1 MYKRNG
7 IKKLGRTKSHR
18 DALIKN
24 QIRSLLKAGSLKTTT
39 PKAKV
44 LRQKVSK
51 FINKAVRISENKV
64 IFNRTVEEYIGKGVE
79 KTNLQKVL
87 DSKDF
92 SVSMVKIGFRDGDNA
107 EVTRVSLPAL
117 MKTKKKVTKSAQKDD
132 DKKGGKKKTKSDNK
146 DDSRKSFTNTEK
158 KTKKEVDTKGHAE
171 GPRARSRS
179 GL

>member
-7 IKKLGRTKSHR
+7 IKKLGRKKSHR
-18 DALIKN
+18 DALIRN

-44 LRQKVSK
+44 LRQKASK
-51 FINKAVRISENKV
+51 FINKAARISDNKV
-64 IFNRTVEEYIGKGVE
+64 IFNRTVEQYIGKGIE

-117 MKTKKKVTKSAQKDD
+117 MKTKKKVAKTAPKGN
-132 DKKGGKKKTKSDNK
+132 DKKKAKTDNK
-146 DDSRKSFTNTEK
+146 DDAKKKFANTDK
-158 KTKKEVDTKGHAE
+158 KTQKGVDTKGHAE